1 MTDSTRTAS
10 DRAWAAI
17 AEEKRR
23 DASIR
28 RIGKIAWSVTL
39 LVIVAYAV
47 ITGATVWQ
55 FLRLM
60 NVGAMSWPA
69 VLASITPFVQI
80 VLALCV
86 LVATLSTIAVFLRL
100 RTASLSE
107 IQLRLAALEEMLATQ
122 NGSGGP
128 RP

>member
-10 DRAWAAI
+10 ERAWAAI
-17 AEEKRR
+17 EEEKRR

-28 RIGKIAWSVTL
+28 RIGKIAWGVTL
-39 LVIVAYAV
+39 LVIVIYAF
-47 ITGATVWQ
+47 ITGASVWQ

-69 VLASITPFVQI
+69 VLAAITPFVQI

-107 IQLRLAALEEMLATQ
+107 IQVRLAALEEMLAAQ
-122 NGSGGP
+122 GGSLGP